1 MSCVPALENPP
12 ERLADMDAA
21 RRWFAPLAEAATESA
36 VFAYLA
42 EDLRVLGLRQTG
54 AARVGQLPVSVRD
67 VTRDA
72 LAFDARAVVM
82 AHNHPSGDPHPSRED
97 LLLARRLARALD
109 ALNVSL
115 VDHLVLAGDQTTSLR
130 ALGYL

>member
-82 AHNHPSGDPHPSRED
+82 AHNHPSGDPTPSAADRETT
-97 LLLARRLARALD
+97 RLVARALGLFD
-109 ALNVSL
+109 VRL
-115 VDHLVLAGDQTTSLR
+115 VDHLVIAAGGVVSFR
-130 ALGYL
+130 GLGLL